1 MRKIL
6 LVGLGG
12 GFGTVLRFFV
22 GEKIAILHDWPPLAT
37 LLINVSGCFL
47 IAILNFISDPSGA
60 IYFGPRIR
68 LLWMAG
74 FCGGYTT
81 FSTFSLISFDA
92 IRKTN
97 WSDFWANLLLSQLLC
112 LFAVWLGYTA
122 SKSAGLALVKAS
134 RLLRARKIFRLD
146 G

>member
-68 LLWMAG
+68 LLWI
-74 FCGGYTT
+74 
-81 FSTFSLISFDA
+81 LRWVHDVQHIQFDFFRCDPKNELVRFLGQSATLA
-92 IRKTN
+92 IALPIRR
-97 WSDFWANLLLSQLLC
+97 
-112 LFAVWLGYTA
+112 
-122 SKSAGLALVKAS
+122 LAWIH
-134 RLLRARKIFRLD
+134 RQ
-146 G
+146 